1 MYKVYNENNVIK
13 QVSDED
19 IEKAIA
25 DNQVNYMI
33 MQAMGQSH
41 REEYIKYIL
50 PFLDG
55 EYFYIRR
62 AAIQAILN
70 VNGRMGL
77 EAMKK
82 KSEQYSL
89 DDEDSWN
96 QVLLLVAIM
105 MVEEGTEGLKKYFSS
120 GEGDYRIKDTI
131 LTFHGRGYQFKQ
143 ADIELICFYLESYF
157 NNSYEWIK
165 KLKKTEKKES
175 MFFAFDSILYAGRE
189 ANILTEISDDLSS
202 TICNLCEK
210 AIENRIDANYA
221 IAITSQY
228 MRKEYAIRILRA
240 LRGKV
245 KGSART
251 EYEKSLKKWEISEDS
266 L

>member
-1 MYKVYNENNVIK
+1 MYKVLDDCNVIEI
-13 QVSDED
+13 VTDED

-41 REEYIKYIL
+41 REEYMKYIL

-77 EAMKK
+77 DAMKRK
-82 KSEQYSL
+82 AEQYSL
-89 DDEDSWN
+89 EDKDPWN
-96 QVLLLVAIM
+96 KVLLLVAIM
-105 MVEEGTEGLKKYFSS
+105 IVEEGTEGLKKYFSS
-120 GEGDYRIKDTI
+120 EEGDYRIKDTI
-131 LTFHGRGYQFKQ
+131 LTFYGSGYQFTQ
-143 ADIELICFYLESYF
+143 ADVELICFYLESYF
-157 NNSYEWIK
+157 DNSYDWIN

-175 MFFAFDSILYAGRE
+175 MYFAFDSFLCAGRD
-189 ANILTEISDDLSS
+189 ADILAGISDDLSI

-228 MRKEYAIRILRA
+228 MHKEYAIRILQA
-240 LRGKV
+240 LKGKV
-245 KGSART
+245 KGSAKT
-251 EYEKSLKKWEISEDS
+251 EYKKSLKKWEISEES

>member
-1 MYKVYNENNVIK
+1 MYKVLDDCNVIEI
-13 QVSDED
+13 VTDED

-41 REEYIKYIL
+41 REEYMKYIL

-77 EAMKK
+77 DAMKRK
-82 KSEQYSL
+82 AEQYSL
-89 DDEDSWN
+89 EDKDPWN
-96 QVLLLVAIM
+96 KVLLLVAIM
-105 MVEEGTEGLKKYFSS
+105 MVEEGAEGLRKYFSS
-120 GEGDYRIKDTI
+120 EEGDYRIKDSM
-131 LTFHGRGYQFKQ
+131 LTFYRRGYQFTQ
-143 ADIELICFYLESYF
+143 TDVELICFYLESYF
-157 NNSYEWIK
+157 NNSYDWIK
-165 KLKKTEKKES
+165 KMKKTEKKES
-175 MFFAFDSILYAGRE
+175 MFFAFDSVLYAGRE
-189 ANILTEISDDLSS
+189 ANILIEISDELSS
-202 TICNLCEK
+202 TICKLCEK

-228 MRKEYAIRILRA
+228 MRKEYAIRILQA
-240 LRGKV
+240 LKGKV
-245 KGSART
+245 KGKAKT
-251 EYEKSLKKWEISEDS
+251 EYKKSLKKWEISEES